1 MLVIEPLQIVQ
12 AAVSLSFLA
21 LGVLTVVDWLR
32 LRERSRGYLALAFA
46 TLGLTS
52 AVGQLNTLT
61 GYRLDPALGDLAVVL
76 FMASGYALLLFRD
89 SFIPLSRRLQLG
101 ALVLTVS
108 ATAFALVVTV
118 PSDPH
123 QRPTTLQSIATIVV
137 VVVWSAC
144 VIEPI
149 VRFWIASRRRP
160 AVQRARLRAIA
171 GGYGAIVLILLVA
184 GFGGAA
190 ATNPVVQWLFEA
202 VAILALP
209 LLYVSFAAPKWL
221 RRLWRQREE
230 DEYGDAVHDLVL
242 FSPDRPTLAKR
253 AAEWGLRLVGA
264 EGIAIV
270 DANGEVLALRGL
282 AQDTALRLAA
292 HVDPKGQPRLLATP
306 GSSREDA
313 IVVPLPLDL
322 GVGAMVVVSGP
333 YTPFFGTDEM
343 SRLRGYAANI
353 TAALDRARV
362 TERLAA
368 LEKTKTQFLNLASHE
383 LRSPLGVING
393 YLSMLEQGSLGQLQE
408 SGLRAVEVL
417 KAKVAELNLL
427 VAQMLD
433 SARLEDGRLALKR
446 DRVDLRE
453 VAADAMQI
461 VRPLAGPDHELTLET
476 PPVAVTVFGDAD
488 RIKTIISNLL
498 ENAIKYS
505 PNGGRVQCIVSVADG
520 VATLRVVDSGVGIA
534 REDVPRLFNRFER
547 IQHRETSHVGGTGLG
562 LYLSRELAR
571 QHGGDI
577 HVESRPR
584 SGSTFTLTLPLV
596 VAVPDLRE
604 PVKSEPQPVA
614 PRLHVVGAEADAD
627 SESRLA

>member
-1 MLVIEPLQIVQ
+1 MVGLALQMVQ

-21 LGVLTVVDWLR
+21 LGIFTVVDWLR
-32 LRERSRGYLALAFA
+32 HQERSRGYLALALA

-52 AVGQLNTLT
+52 VLGQLNGLT
-61 GYRLDPALGDLAVVL
+61 GYRLSALGGVTLVL
-76 FMASGYALLLFRD
+76 FMASGYSLLLFRD
-89 SFIPLSRRLQLG
+89 SFIPLSRRLRVG
-101 ALVLTVS
+101 ALVLTVV
-108 ATAFALVVTV
+108 ATAIALVMTL
-118 PSDPH
+118 PSDPQ
-123 QRPTTLQSIATIVV
+123 QRPTALQSAATTLL

-149 VRFWIASRRRP
+149 VRFWMASRHRP

-190 ATNPVVQWLFEA
+190 ATNPSVQWLFEG
-202 VAILALP
+202 VAIVALP
-209 LLYVSFAAPKWL
+209 LLYVSFAAPRWL

-230 DEYGDAVHDLVL
+230 DEYRNAVHDLVL
-242 FSPDRPTLAKR
+242 FSPDRPTLARR

-264 EGIAIV
+264 DGIAIV
-270 DANGEVLALRGL
+270 DANGEILALRGL
-282 AQDTALRLAA
+282 PREVAHRLAA
-292 HVDPKGQPRLLATP
+292 QGDPKGSPRLLATQ
-306 GSSREDA
+306 GSTRENA

-322 GVGAMVVVSGP
+322 GTGAMVVVSGP
-333 YTPFFGTDEM
+333 YTPFFGTDEV
-343 SRLRGYAANI
+343 SRLRGYAANL

-393 YLSMLEQGSLGQLQE
+393 YLSMLEQGSLGKLDE
-408 SGLRAVEVL
+408 VGLRAVEVL
-417 KAKVAELNLL
+417 KAKTAELNVL

-446 DRVDLRE
+446 DRIDLRD
-453 VAADAMQI
+453 VAGDAMQV
-461 VRPLAGPDHELTLET
+461 VRPLAGRNHVLTLET
-476 PPVAVTVFGDAD
+476 PPVPVTVLGDAD
-488 RIKTIISNLL
+488 RIKTIVSNLL

-505 PNGGRVQCIVSVADG
+505 PNGGRVLCIVSTADAVAI
-520 VATLRVVDSGVGIA
+520 LRVVDDGVGIA
-534 REDVPRLFNRFER
+534 REEVPRLFNRFER
-547 IQHRETSHVGGTGLG
+547 IEHRDTSQVGGTGLG

-577 HVESRPR
+577 HVESRPH
-584 SGSTFTLTLPLV
+584 SGSTFALTLPLV
-596 VAVPDLRE
+596 VTAPIV
-604 PVKSEPQPVA
+604 SEPIQSEPEPAA
-614 PRLHVVGAEADAD
+614 PRLHVVGSEADTD

>member
-1 MLVIEPLQIVQ
+1 MGEPLQIVQ
-12 AAVSLSFLA
+12 AVVSLCFLA
-21 LGVLTVVDWLR
+21 LGVFTVVDWLR
-32 LRERSRGYLALAFA
+32 HRERSRGYLALALA
-46 TLGLTS
+46 TLGVTGV
-52 AVGQLNTLT
+52 VGQLNTLT
-61 GYRLDPALGDLAVVL
+61 GHRLDPALGDLALVL

-89 SFIPLSRRLQLG
+89 SFIPLSRRLQVG
-101 ALVLTVS
+101 ALVLTLA
-108 ATAFALVVTV
+108 ATAFALVVGI
-118 PSDPH
+118 PSDLH
-123 QRPTTLQSIATIVV
+123 QRPTALQSMATIVV
-137 VVVWSAC
+137 VLVWSTC
-144 VIEPI
+144 VVEPI

-190 ATNPVVQWLFEA
+190 ATNPGVQWLFEA
-202 VAILALP
+202 VAIVALP
-209 LLYVSFAAPKWL
+209 LLYVSFAAPRWL
-221 RRLWRQREE
+221 RRLWRQGEE
-230 DEYGDAVHDLVL
+230 DQYRDAVYDLVL

-264 EGIAIV
+264 DGIAIV

-282 AQDTALRLAA
+282 DKETALRLAA
-292 HVDPKGQPRLLATP
+292 HVNPRGQPSLLATP

-417 KAKVAELNLL
+417 KAKTAELSLL

-446 DRVDLRE
+446 DRLDVCE
-453 VAADAMQI
+453 VAADAMQ
-461 VRPLAGPDHELTLET
+461 VARPLAGPDHVLTLET
-476 PPVAVTVFGDAD
+476 PPVAVTVLGDAD
-488 RIKTIISNLL
+488 RIKTIVSNLL

-505 PNGGRVQCIVSVADG
+505 PTGGRVQCVVSVADG

-534 REDVPRLFNRFER
+534 REDLPRLFNRFER
-547 IQHRETSHVGGTGLG
+547 IEHRATSHVGGTGLG

-577 HVESRPR
+577 RVESRPG

-596 VAVPDLRE
+596 AAAPSESVS
-604 PVKSEPQPVA
+604 VKSEPQPAA
-614 PRLHVVGAEADAD
+614 PRLHVVGADADAD

>member
-1 MLVIEPLQIVQ
+1 MVGLALQMVQ

-21 LGVLTVVDWLR
+21 LGIFTVVDWLR
-32 LRERSRGYLALAFA
+32 HQERSRGYLALALA

-52 AVGQLNTLT
+52 VLGQLNALT
-61 GYRLDPALGDLAVVL
+61 GYRLSALGGLTLVL
-76 FMASGYALLLFRD
+76 FMASGYSLLLFRD
-89 SFIPLSRRLQLG
+89 SFIPLSRRLRVG
-101 ALVLTVS
+101 ALVLTVV
-108 ATAFALVVTV
+108 ATAIALVMTL
-118 PSDPH
+118 PSDPQ
-123 QRPTTLQSIATIVV
+123 QRPTALQSAATTLL

-149 VRFWIASRRRP
+149 VRFWMASRHRP

-190 ATNPVVQWLFEA
+190 ATNPSVQWLFEG
-202 VAILALP
+202 VAIVALP
-209 LLYVSFAAPKWL
+209 LLYVSFAAPRWL

-230 DEYGDAVHDLVL
+230 DEYRNAVHDLVL
-242 FSPDRPTLAKR
+242 FSPDRPTLARR

-264 EGIAIV
+264 DGIAIV
-270 DANGEVLALRGL
+270 DANGEILALRGL
-282 AQDTALRLAA
+282 PREVAHRLAA
-292 HVDPKGQPRLLATP
+292 QGDPKGRPRLLATQ

-322 GVGAMVVVSGP
+322 GTGAIVIVSGP
-333 YTPFFGTDEM
+333 YTPFFGTDEV
-343 SRLRGYAANI
+343 SRLRGYAANL

-393 YLSMLEQGSLGQLQE
+393 YLSMLEQGSLGKLDE
-408 SGLRAVEVL
+408 AGLRAVEVL
-417 KAKVAELNLL
+417 KAKTAELNVL

-446 DRVDLRE
+446 DRIDLRD
-453 VAADAMQI
+453 VAGDAMQV
-461 VRPLAGPDHELTLET
+461 VRPLAGPNHVLTLET
-476 PPVAVTVFGDAD
+476 PPVPVTVLGDAD

-505 PNGGRVQCIVSVADG
+505 PNGGRVLCIVSTADAVAI
-520 VATLRVVDSGVGIA
+520 LRVVDDGVGIA
-534 REDVPRLFNRFER
+534 REEVPRLFNRFER
-547 IQHRETSHVGGTGLG
+547 IEHRDTSQVGGTGLG

-577 HVESRPR
+577 HVESRPH
-584 SGSTFTLTLPLV
+584 SGSTFALTLPLV
-596 VAVPDLRE
+596 VTAPIL
-604 PVKSEPQPVA
+604 SEPIQSEPEPAA
-614 PRLHVVGAEADAD
+614 PRLHVVGSEADTD

>member
-1 MLVIEPLQIVQ
+1 MVQ
-12 AAVSLSFLA
+12 AVVSLSFLA
-21 LGVLTVVDWLR
+21 LGVFTVVDWLR
-32 LRERSRGYLALAFA
+32 HQERSRGYLALALA

-52 AVGQLNTLT
+52 VLGQLNALT
-61 GYRLDPALGDLAVVL
+61 RYRLSVLGGLTLVL
-76 FMASGYALLLFRD
+76 FMASGYSLLLFRD
-89 SFIPLSRRLQLG
+89 SFIPLSRRLRVG
-101 ALVLTVS
+101 TLVLTVV
-108 ATAFALVVTV
+108 ATAFALVMTL
-118 PSDPH
+118 PSDPQ
-123 QRPTTLQSIATIVV
+123 QRPTALQSAATIAV

-184 GFGGAA
+184 GFGGAS
-190 ATNPVVQWLFEA
+190 ATNPAVQWLFEA
-202 VAILALP
+202 VAVVALP
-209 LLYVSFAAPKWL
+209 LLYVSFAAPRWL
-221 RRLWRQREE
+221 RRLWRQGEE
-230 DEYGDAVHDLVL
+230 EQFRDAVQDLVL

-253 AAEWGLRLVGA
+253 ALEWGLRLVGA

-282 AQDTALRLAA
+282 AEDTAHRLAA
-292 HVDPKGQPRLLATP
+292 QVDPKGQPRLLATP
-306 GSSREDA
+306 GSSRPDA

-322 GVGAMVVVSGP
+322 GIGAMVVVSGP
-333 YTPFFGTDEM
+333 YTPFFGTDEV
-343 SRLRGYAANI
+343 SRLRGYAANL

-383 LRSPLGVING
+383 LRSPLGVNSG
-393 YLSMLEQGSLGQLQE
+393 YLSMLAQGSLGQLQD

-417 KAKVAELNLL
+417 KAKTAELNLL

-433 SARLEDGRLALKR
+433 AARLEDGRLALKR
-446 DRVDLRE
+446 DRLDLRA
-453 VAADAMQI
+453 VASDAMQV
-461 VRPLAGPDHELTLET
+461 VRPLAGPDHRLTLET
-476 PPVAVTVFGDAD
+476 PPAAVTVLGDAD
-488 RIKTIISNLL
+488 RIKAIISNLL

-505 PNGGRVQCIVSVADG
+505 PSGGRVQCIVSMADG
-520 VATLRVVDSGVGIA
+520 VATLGVVDGGVGIA
-534 REDVPRLFNRFER
+534 REDLPRLFNRFER
-547 IQHRETSHVGGTGLG
+547 IEHRETSHVGGTGLG

-596 VAVPDLRE
+596 VATPEGSE
-604 PVKSEPQPVA
+604 PVKSEPQPAA
-614 PRLHVVGAEADAD
+614 PRLHVVGTEADAE
-627 SESRLA
+627 SESRLG